1 MEMMSKTEPLTEE
14 DDIEIPEIGPIHPYH
29 LMEARRRLLEKGELV
44 REKPKPMFPR
54 RPRF

>member
-1 MEMMSKTEPLTEE
+1 MLEYTDPPTE
-14 DDIEIPEIGPIHPYH
+14 DDIKIPELGAIYPYQ

-44 REKPKPMFPR
+44 ADKPKPMFPR